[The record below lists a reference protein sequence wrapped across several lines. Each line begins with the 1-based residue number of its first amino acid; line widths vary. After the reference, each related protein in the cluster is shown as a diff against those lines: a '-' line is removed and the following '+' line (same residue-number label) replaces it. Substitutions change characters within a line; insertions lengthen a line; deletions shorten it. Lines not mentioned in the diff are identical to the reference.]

1 MRALVRRNRGHAPIC
16 VLVVREILRRKVKA
30 SGVGSETEHRRG
42 ESTSDRA
49 FLKKKNECY
58 DEGQARGEQDGD
70 IRKPGRTVTRRLVG
84 GFDCKKKKN

>member
-49 FLKKKNECY
+49 FLKKKTN
-58 DEGQARGEQDGD
+58 ATMRA
-70 IRKPGRTVTRRLVG
+70 KPGGNKTGILENQGAQSREG
-84 GFDCKKKKN
+84 